1 MADLTLGELHLMLK
15 RLEEKFDE
23 KNTDIMSAF
32 EKLQVIS
39 EKTLDQATKTN
50 GRVNKHDW
58 TFKVIW
64 IGLSGLWVV
73 LLIGVPFLWKVFTLW
88 IEQRDLIKQQQFEVK
103 IDKVAVDVISQIED
117 KYDLQVVG
125 NK

>member
-1 MADLTLGELHLMLK
+1 MLK